1 MTAINQ
7 NTDDPDMSRGLLLRN
22 EPMSKH
28 TSWRVGGLADEFF
41 VPADREDLIVF
52 LRELP
57 PDTPITWA
65 GLGSNLLVR
74 DGGIRGV
81 VIGTH
86 KGLGEIR
93 KLNGNR
99 IYAEAGVPSA
109 KVARFSVRAGL
120 ADAEFFAGIPGTL
133 GGALVMN
140 AGAFGSET
148 WTVVQAVETIDR
160 WGRVY
165 RRLHDEYKIGY
176 RSVTAPVDGE
186 WFIAAELSLSPGD
199 ILTGMQQIKDLLTKR
214 AQTQPLQI
222 PNAGSVF
229 RNPPGDF
236 AARLI
241 ETCGLKGVC
250 VGRACVSELH
260 ANFIENRG
268 GATAAQIEVLI
279 NRVRREVMEQ
289 HGVSLKLEVRVIG
302 ENV

>member
-1 MTAINQ
+1 M
-7 NTDDPDMSRGLLLRN
+7 PRGALLCN

-28 TSWRVGGLADEFF
+28 TSWRVGGPADEFF

-52 LRELP
+52 LRELS
-57 PDTPITWA
+57 PDIPITWA

-86 KGLGEIR
+86 KGLGVIR
-93 KLNGNR
+93 KVTRNR

-109 KVARFSVRAGL
+109 KVARFSAREGL
-120 ADAEFFAGIPGTL
+120 AGAEFFAGIPGTL

-160 WGRVY
+160 WGRVH
-165 RRLHDEYKIGY
+165 RRLHDEYEIGY
-176 RSVTAPVDGE
+176 RSVTAPVGGE
-186 WFIAAELSLSPGD
+186 WFIAAELSLVSGD
-199 ILTGMQQIKDLLTKR
+199 VFTGMQKIKDLLTKR

-229 RNPPGDF
+229 RNPPGDY

-241 ETCGLKGVC
+241 EACGLKGVC
-250 VGRACVSELH
+250 EGQACVSELH
-260 ANFIENRG
+260 ANFIENHG
-268 GATAAQIEVLI
+268 GATAAQIEALI
-279 NRVRREVMEQ
+279 DRVRRKVIAQ
-289 HGVSLKLEVRVIG
+289 YGVSLELEVRVIG